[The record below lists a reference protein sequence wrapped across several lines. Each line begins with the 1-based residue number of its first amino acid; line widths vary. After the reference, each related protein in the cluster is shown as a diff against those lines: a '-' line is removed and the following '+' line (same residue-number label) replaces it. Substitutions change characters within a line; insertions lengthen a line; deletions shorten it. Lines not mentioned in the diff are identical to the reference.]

1 MAQTNRIGKYEIG
14 TLIGKGGM
22 GEVYQATQ
30 TDLQRSVAI
39 KFLGKSLLNDESM
52 RDEFIQRFYREGR
65 LLSSISH
72 PNVVRIFDMGEYRK
86 TPYIVM
92 ELLTG
97 KSLATHL
104 REGVFAEKDVIRI
117 VLMVLEGLAATHAQ
131 GIIHRDIKPAN
142 IHLTLDGRA
151 VLTDFGI
158 ARSRFDARLTQV
170 GGFVGAPGYAAP
182 EQYYG
187 GEGDVRSD
195 VFAVGVLMFE
205 MLCGKIPED
214 SHGTPYL
221 VSDMPQIPKGLKP
234 VIEKCIASNPNNR
247 YATAQE
253 LKQALERTRSTTS
266 QPDGIRFPKSSLAAL
281 AVAGVVIFLL
291 LIVVTSSSP
300 RPVDPVNS
308 SGDSTVVVNES
319 APVSKESGS
328 GNDEYVDASSPT
340 PDGGAMSSG
349 GSATTTQPPKEDSP
363 SVFSHGQANTNP
375 WEGERFP
382 QTRTE
387 ILTPTD
393 VSHLGW
399 TNADIR
405 YAINEIYARNGYDFK
420 LKEWK
425 AIFDAFSWYRARV
438 VQGRTQAGAEN
449 AAPALEKANLAV
461 LTKLRGAG

>member
-14 TLIGKGGM
+14 PLIGKGGM

-30 TDLQRSVAI
+30 TDLQRNVAI

-86 TPYIVM
+86 TPFIVM

-97 KSLATHL
+97 NSIAAHL
-104 REGVFAEKDVIRI
+104 RQGVFSEHEVVRI
-117 VLMVLEGLAATHAQ
+117 VLMVLDGLAATHAQ

-142 IHLTLDGRA
+142 IHLTADGRA

-158 ARSRFDARLTQV
+158 ARSHFDARLTQV

-214 SHGTPYL
+214 SQGTPFL
-221 VSDMPQIPKGLKP
+221 VSDMPQIPRRLRP
-234 VIEKCIASNPNNR
+234 LIERCMASNPNDR
-247 YATAQE
+247 FATAQD
-253 LKQALERTRSTTS
+253 LRRALESTPLGPS
-266 QPDGIRFPKSSLAAL
+266 QLKGKRVPKSTVVAL
-281 AVAGVVIFLL
+281 AIAGVVIFLL
-291 LIVVTSSSP
+291 IVVITSQSSHATE
-300 RPVDPVNS
+300 S
-308 SGDSTVVVNES
+308 SLNPGGSTVVVNES
-319 APVSKESGS
+319 APLSMDSASGT
-328 GNDEYVDASSPT
+328 DENTETSSPM
-340 PDGGAMSSG
+340 PDGGSVVSG
-349 GSATTTQPPKEDSP
+349 GPAPDIQPPKEDST
-363 SVFSHGQANTNP
+363 SVFSQDHAETNP

-382 QTRTE
+382 QTRTQL
-387 ILTPTD
+387 LTPTD
-393 VSHLGW
+393 VSRLGW

-425 AIFDAFSWYRARV
+425 AIFNAFPWYRSRV
-438 VQGRTQAGAEN
+438 VQGRTQAGAES
-449 AAPALEKANLAV
+449 AAPAIEKANLAV
-461 LTKLRGAG
+461 LSKLRSAS